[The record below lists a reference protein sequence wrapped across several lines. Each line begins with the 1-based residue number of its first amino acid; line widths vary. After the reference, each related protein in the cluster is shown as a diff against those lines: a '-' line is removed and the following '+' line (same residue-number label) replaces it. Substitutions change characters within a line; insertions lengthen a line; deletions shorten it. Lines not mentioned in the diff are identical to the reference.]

1 MMIKK
6 KTEFQL
12 LQDKNQQTIDTL
24 NNNISELGTIINDL
38 YDSLNEIQSTFDKI
52 KNIPSEKKYDYSDLK
67 TVKDAWKEQV
77 DFIEKNYNESMIKSS
92 AVGVAG
98 AGAGVAVATMG
109 PSAMMGLATTFGV
122 TSGGT
127 AISTLSGASAT
138 NAALAWLGGGSI
150 ASGGGGMAAGKVLLG
165 LAGPVGWS
173 IAGVVV
179 FASGIGIFKKW
190 KNKKSL
196 ENFYSIILN
205 RDINKYKLAIAEIK
219 ERKNK
224 VKEETEI
231 IIDAN
236 EKIKDFGLDYKKMTN
251 KQKYSLG
258 SYVNLMN
265 STVQLLVNPIVG
277 LQPYYSEEDYEE
289 YACCSAR
296 YTKEF
301 SKKYKNLIISLANLL
316 WGIDT
321 KEFERCKCHPN
332 VFIKSLKKNEKY
344 MEATGI
350 DKKDFDFIYLI
361 DAFNAIKYKKDHTE

>member
-196 ENFYSIILN
+196 ESFYSIILN

-251 KQKYSLG
+251 K
-258 SYVNLMN
+258 N
-265 STVQLLVNPIVG
+265 
-277 LQPYYSEEDYEE
+277 
-289 YACCSAR
+289 
-296 YTKEF
+296 F
-301 SKKYKNLIISLANLL
+301 IIN
-316 WGIDT
+316 
-321 KEFERCKCHPN
+321 
-332 VFIKSLKKNEKY
+332 
-344 MEATGI
+344 
-350 DKKDFDFIYLI
+350 
-361 DAFNAIKYKKDHTE
+361 